1 MFAARVA
8 AHAEDGARL
17 AVVDPAGAWTYA
29 DLLGDAERLAR
40 ALLAGGGGGAGVGDL
55 AEARVALL
63 CTPGHDFVVGV
74 LGVWMAGGI
83 AVPLHPAHPDAELDH
98 VLTDAGIATVLA
110 SPAHGEQA
118 HRLATRHG
126 ATVTT
131 VPAPTIA
138 DAAATAD
145 ATDLTAGMA
154 APTATAAIVGATSGD
169 QRPREPAPVPLPEVG
184 PERPAM
190 IVYTSGTTGRPKGA
204 VHTHRSLAA
213 MAEGMVD
220 AWRWSPDDRIL
231 LVLPLHHVHGIVN
244 VTLCPLWVGAVCEA
258 PGGFDAAATWDRL
271 ASGELTLF
279 MAVPTVYRRLITA
292 WDEADATGRA
302 AWSAGAAKAR
312 LMVSGSAALPVST
325 LERWSDITGH
335 VLLERY
341 GMTELG
347 MVLSNT
353 LDHRA
358 PGHVGEPMPGVELR
372 LVDDDGADLDP
383 AGDEPGELLVR
394 GPQVF
399 AEYWGR
405 PDATAAAFVD
415 GWFRTGDVAVH
426 DPDGY
431 RLLGRSSVDIIKTG
445 GEKVSALEIEEVY
458 RTHPDVADA
467 AVVGVADADWG
478 ERVCM
483 ALVLR
488 PGPGAPADGDLR
500 AWGKERMAA
509 YKVPSRFVVVDDLP
523 RNALGKVVKADVTP
537 LFN

>member
-1 MFAARVA
+1 MVGMFAARVA
-8 AHAEDGARL
+8 AHAAADGTRPAI
-17 AVVDPAGAWTYA
+17 VDPAGSWTYA
-29 DLLGDAERLAR
+29 DLARDAAHLARTLLAR
-40 ALLAGGGGGAGVGDL
+40 AGVDDL

-63 CTPGHDFVVGV
+63 CTPGRDFVVAA
-74 LGVWMAGGI
+74 LGTWMAGGV

-98 VLTDAGIATVLA
+98 VLSDAGVGLVLG
-110 SPAHGEQA
+110 SPAHAEA
-118 HRLATRHG
+118 AYRLATRH
-126 ATVTT
+126 
-131 VPAPTIA
+131 
-138 DAAATAD
+138 DAVLSLIPSSHAA
-145 ATDLTAGMA
+145 
-154 APTATAAIVGATSGD
+154 D
-169 QRPREPAPVPLPEVG
+169 QRQNGALPEVG
-184 PERPAM
+184 PERRAM

-213 MAEGMVD
+213 MAESMVD
-220 AWRWSPDDRIL
+220 AWRWTPDDRIL

-244 VTLCPLWVGAVCEA
+244 VTLCPLWVGALCEA

-271 ASGELTLF
+271 GSGELTLF
-279 MAVPTVYRRLITA
+279 MAVPTIYRRLITA
-292 WDEADATGRA
+292 WDDADPARRAT
-302 AWSAGAAKAR
+302 WSAGAAKAR

-325 LERWSDITGH
+325 LERWTELTGQ

-347 MVLSNT
+347 MVLANT

-358 PGHVGEPMPGVELR
+358 PGHVGEPMPGVALR
-372 LVDDDGADLDP
+372 LVDDEGRDLDP
-383 AGDEPGELLVR
+383 RGDVPGELLVQ
-394 GPQVF
+394 GPQLF

-426 DPDGY
+426 DLDGY

-458 RTHPDVADA
+458 RTHPGVADA
-467 AVVGVADADWG
+467 AVVGLADPEWG

-483 ALVLR
+483 AFV
-488 PGPGAPADGDLR
+488 PSAGAEVDELR

-509 YKVPSRFVVVDDLP
+509 YKVPSRFVAVDELP
-523 RNALGKVVKADVTP
+523 RNALGKVVKSEVVP
-537 LFN
+537 LFD